1 MTMTQQ
7 ETLPTPETILDAWSA
22 WHSIVGVTRIQTEE
36 EYDRVAAILDI
47 VLDATRDTPGHPLE
61 GALLYLSDLIEA
73 YDKEHYTWPPPPPAE
88 MLRYLMEEGG
98 LKQEDLADCA
108 PQHRISEYLSG
119 KRAISKEV
127 AKKLARRFRVHAD
140 VFL

>member
-1 MTMTQQ
+1 MQAQ
-7 ETLPTPETILDAWSA
+7 EKTLPTPEALLDAWST
-22 WHSIVGVTRIQTEE
+22 WRSVIGVDRIQTEE
-36 EYDRVAAILDI
+36 EYDHVAAILNM
-47 VLDATRDTPGHPLE
+47 VVNEVRDDVSHPLLPVME
-61 GALLYLSDLIEA
+61 YLGNLIEA
-73 YDKEHYTWPPPPPAE
+73 YDDEHYTWPPPPPAE